1 MNRAA
6 PLVLLVACA
15 NAPPRP
21 LPSAAW
27 AHGASVHLRWVGEEL
42 TANPGRTGYLVEVR
56 EAIAQD
62 LRTAGFRILPQ
73 PEHEG
78 EYVVDLAMSDGAYP
92 QWAVRVAREDRTL
105 DGFVITTKELT
116 CAKWSVAPACI
127 GREIAAR
134 ILESKR
140 LSR

>member
-1 MNRAA
+1 MRRVA
-6 PLVLLVACA
+6 PLVLLLACA

-27 AHGASVHLRWVGEEL
+27 AHGAAAYLHWVGEEL

-56 EAIAQD
+56 DAIAQD
-62 LRTAGFRILPQ
+62 LRSAGFRILPQ
-73 PEHEG
+73 PAHEG
-78 EYVVDLAMSDGAYP
+78 EYVVDLAMTDGAWP
-92 QWAVRVAREDRTL
+92 DWAVRVAREDRTL
-105 DGFVITTKELT
+105 DGFIVGARELT
-116 CAKWSVAPACI
+116 CARWSVAPACI